1 LEKAKALSTE
11 TQDET
16 QDQTQDQMQDER
28 RSQKVSRDPNDNG
41 GVKGKR
47 PSKKDK
53 LRAAAL
59 LADSKDS
66 GGANS

>member
-1 LEKAKALSTE
+1 
-11 TQDET
+11 
-16 QDQTQDQMQDER
+16 
-28 RSQKVSRDPNDNG
+28 VSRNPNDNG

-66 GGANS
+66 GGAET